1 MRKRLLRLGMI
12 ALLETVLWGCSARSG
27 SDCIKLT
34 PTSRNCSS
42 PERFAEPPPPA
53 QAPAVSAASTSW
65 MLSTAERLVPA
76 NPSLSETV
84 WIVARPPY
92 GQYDFIALHR
102 VASRTDGR
110 GSGTRPVFLFL
121 PGPHQHGEIIIADE
135 RYDLR
140 LYLAKRGIETWTLDY
155 RTHFVPREQ
164 IYDSNFMQSWTAETF
179 VEDIATAAHF
189 VREVS
194 GTQKIFVG
202 GFGHGATFAALYAAH
217 EAREDVLGVVLLD
230 GYVLE
235 PPDLGPLYRE
245 RMPTPNWFADDLE
258 GRYMPYKRWIKILQ
272 DTVDDPSGPDF
283 LPVPVFDNRAEAL
296 AHFLYVNANFGAQ
309 GGLSNAKGGYADVT
323 VLARILQQQDRYW
336 PRVQNHG
343 GFDLKRHLAGAQF
356 DYEKGLAVMNVPIL
370 AFASGNIDRA
380 GVPWAESVEY
390 TARATRTTDVQYRVL
405 ENWGHLDVL
414 FGTAAAHEVFLPVS
428 EWIVRHNVTIP
439 AGE

>member
-1 MRKRLLRLGMI
+1 MRKRLLRLGTI
-12 ALLETVLWGCSARSG
+12 ALAEMVLWGCSARSG

-34 PTSRNCSS
+34 PTSRGCSS
-42 PERFAEPPPPA
+42 PERFADPPPPA
-53 QAPAVSAASTSW
+53 QAPAVSVASSSW
-65 MLSTAERLVPA
+65 TLSTAARPVPA
-76 NPSLSETV
+76 NASLSEAV
-84 WIVARPPY
+84 WTVARPPY
-92 GQYDFIALHR
+92 GHYDFIALR
-102 VASRTDGR
+102 RIALGTEGR
-110 GSGTRPVFLFL
+110 GAEDRPVFLFL
-121 PGPHQHGEIIIADE
+121 PGPHQHGEIILVDE

-164 IYDSNFMQSWTAETF
+164 IYDSNFMQSWTVEAF
-179 VEDIATAAHF
+179 VEDVVTAAHF
-189 VREVS
+189 VREIS

-202 GFGHGATFAALYAAH
+202 GFAHGATFAALYAARNAH
-217 EAREDVLGVVLLD
+217 EDVLGVVLLD
-230 GYVLE
+230 GYVLD
-235 PPDLGPLYRE
+235 PPDVDPLYRE
-245 RMPTPNWFADDLE
+245 RTPTPNWFADDLE
-258 GRYMPYKRWIKILQ
+258 SRYMPYKRWIKVLQ
-272 DTVDDPSGPDF
+272 DIVDDPSGPDF

-343 GFDLKRHLAGAQF
+343 GFDLKRHLADAQF
-356 DYEKGLAVMNVPIL
+356 DYEKGLAAMNVPIL

-380 GVPWAESVEY
+380 GVPWAERVEY
-390 TARATRTTDVQYRVL
+390 TARATRTIDVQYRVL

-428 EWIVRHNVTIP
+428 EWIARHSVT
-439 AGE
+439 ARARG